1 MAIPKNIWNTLTSP
15 WIFWGLVAISGILI
29 VYSIVGYLHYHRIWL
44 WRNLFLTVT
53 VLVMAVLAGTYEAFE
68 VNFLNADRDNGY
80 TQRDVIPV
88 KRYILLRHTAKG
100 WQPTVSTKK
109 ARRVKLVTQDGHSMT
124 FDKTHDGQ
132 NQLETRVITGSRQ
145 STSANVVIA
154 RPLDKYQGY
163 HGART
168 AKTFVVVH
176 KEPVKWNK
184 VESSSMESDSGNY

>member
-1 MAIPKNIWNTLTSP
+1 MTIPKNVWNILTST
-15 WIFWGLVAISGILI
+15 WLITGLFVMAFILLGVSIVLYLKDHRIVTWHNATLLLVA
-29 VYSIVGYLHYHRIWL
+29 
-44 WRNLFLTVT
+44 F
-53 VLVMAVLAGTYEAFE
+53 VLAVLTGSYQAFSA
-68 VNFLNADRDNGY
+68 NFLNANSDNGY

-88 KRYILLRHTAKG
+88 KRYVLLKHTAKG

-109 ARRVKLVTQDGHSMT
+109 ARRVKLVTQDGQSMT

-132 NQLETRVITGSRQ
+132 NQLKTRVIAGNRQ
-145 STSANVVIA
+145 SISANVVIA

-168 AKTFVVVH
+168 AKTFVVVR

-184 VESSSMESDSGNY
+184 IDSSSMESDSDNY

>member
-1 MAIPKNIWNTLTSP
+1 MTIPKNVWNILTST
-15 WIFWGLVAISGILI
+15 WLITGLFVMAFILLGVSIVLYLKDHRIVTWHNVALLLVA
-29 VYSIVGYLHYHRIWL
+29 
-44 WRNLFLTVT
+44 F
-53 VLVMAVLAGTYEAFE
+53 VLAVLTGSYQAFSA
-68 VNFLNADRDNGY
+68 NFLNADSDNGY

-88 KRYILLRHTAKG
+88 KRYILLKHTAKG

-109 ARRVKLVTQDGHSMT
+109 ACRVKLVTQDGQSIV
-124 FDKTHDGQ
+124 FDKTRDGQ
-132 NQLETRVITGSRQ
+132 NQLKTRVIAGNRQ

-168 AKTFVVVH
+168 AKTFVVVR

-184 VESSSMESDSGNY
+184 AESSSMESDSDNY

>member
-1 MAIPKNIWNTLTSP
+1 MTIPRNVWNILTST
-15 WIFWGLVAISGILI
+15 WLITGLFVMAFILLGVSIVLYLKDHRIVTWHNAALLLVA
-29 VYSIVGYLHYHRIWL
+29 
-44 WRNLFLTVT
+44 F
-53 VLVMAVLAGTYEAFE
+53 VLAVLTGSYQAFSA
-68 VNFLNADRDNGY
+68 NFLNADSDNGY

-88 KRYILLRHTAKG
+88 KRYILLKHTAKG

-109 ARRVKLVTQDGHSMT
+109 ARRVKLVTQDGQSMV
-124 FDKTHDGQ
+124 FDKTRDGQ
-132 NQLETRVITGSRQ
+132 NQLKMRVITGSRQ

-184 VESSSMESDSGNY
+184 AESSSMESDSGDY